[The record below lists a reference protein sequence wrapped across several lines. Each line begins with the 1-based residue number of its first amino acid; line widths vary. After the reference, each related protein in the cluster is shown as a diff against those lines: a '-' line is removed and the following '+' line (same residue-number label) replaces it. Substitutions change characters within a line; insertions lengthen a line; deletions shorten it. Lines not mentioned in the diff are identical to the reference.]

1 MSTELVQVLQEF
13 NLEESKKNVVNGLL
27 QPFFAKAEEWKT
39 QVDTI
44 VITDPTQT
52 DKMALAKTG
61 RLQLRNFRLEAEK
74 LVKSQRETIKARM
87 ADDVLEDKL
96 WLRSGQIME
105 AVFKNLETKLEEKE
119 KFAERYQAELEEKL
133 RAERTQ
139 ILAEYGQ
146 PEIPGLGKMLQD
158 QFDMYIAGVK
168 AKFEADK
175 KAEEERIE
183 AQRIQDLHNER
194 YSRLAKYA
202 DFIPGFEEIHF
213 GVITDESYIQ
223 YGTEAKEKKE
233 AHDAE
238 QARIKAEN
246 ERLQKEKDEADKRME
261 VRSNE
266 LKPYIVF
273 IRDYNALI
281 KSDEAD
287 YQKQFADIKKG
298 AEDHWEY
305 ERQQEAKASAKTEER
320 GRSALRF
327 LLDNGFE
334 QVDGGVRYKL
344 DSSNWFIGNNIYSL
358 LSSDKE
364 YDEFKKSVLNQI
376 DLINLEAEKQKA
388 IDEANRLKE
397 AEQKRMQDELK
408 AEKDR
413 IAEQQRIAS
422 QGETERLLQ
431 WVESFEL
438 SEPVGNY
445 SPEARGN
452 ILAILSRF
460 NGFKKWAKDTIT
472 TK

>member
-1 MSTELVQVLQEF
+1 MPTELVQVLQEF
-13 NLEESKKNVVNGLL
+13 SLEESKKNVVNGLL

-61 RLQLRNFRLEAEK
+61 RLQLKNFRLEAEK

-139 ILAEYGQ
+139 ILSEYGQ

-158 QFDMYIAGVK
+158 QFDMYISGVK

-183 AQRIQDLHNER
+183 AQRIQDLQNKR
-194 YSRLAKYA
+194 YSILCRYE
-202 DFIPGFEEIHF
+202 DFIPNLNELDLGRMTE
-213 GVITDESYIQ
+213 DEFIAI
-223 YGTEAKEKKE
+223 GMKAKADKD
-233 AHDAE
+233 AYDAE

-246 ERLQKEKDEADKRME
+246 ERLQKEKEEAERKQR
-261 VRSNE
+261 
-266 LKPYIVF
+266 
-273 IRDYNALI
+273 
-281 KSDEAD
+281 EAIE
-287 YQKQFADIKKG
+287 K
-298 AEDHWEY
+298 AER
-305 ERQQEAKASAKTEER
+305 ERKEAEAKAKAEADRLKAEADARLKAEQEARAKAEAQAQAEANR
-320 GRSALRF
+320 LKAEADAKLQA
-327 LLDNGFE
+327 E
-334 QVDGGVRYKL
+334 Q
-344 DSSNWFIGNNIYSL
+344 
-358 LSSDKE
+358 
-364 YDEFKKSVLNQI
+364 
-376 DLINLEAEKQKA
+376 AEKQKA
-388 IDEANRLKE
+388 IDEANRLIE
-397 AEQKRMQDELK
+397 AEQKRIQDEQ
-408 AEKDR
+408 AR
-413 IAEQQRIAS
+413 IDDEIAKQKRLAQ
-422 QGETERLLQ
+422 QGEAERLIQ

-438 SEPVGNY
+438 
-445 SPEARGN
+445 PELIPGKYTPESMMQAN
-452 ILAILSRF
+452 SIIARF

-472 TK
+472 KK